1 MKITKPLTFICASVL
16 ALSLLLLPLSAPTFA
31 QQTTPPAPTATVE
44 VDDDRG
50 DAGLWGLLGLLGLA
64 GLAGRR
70 RRYTVA
76 ETHTYAEPATRRS
89 V

>member
-1 MKITKPLTFICASVL
+1 MKNTKPLKFICASVL

-31 QQTTPPAPTATVE
+31 QQTTPPAPTATAE

-50 DAGLWGLLGLLGLA
+50 DAGLWGLLGLLGLL

-70 RRYTVA
+70 RHTVA
-76 ETHTYAEPATRRS
+76 ETRTYAEPATRRS